1 MKRFLLPA
9 FALALAV
16 NANATSLQAN
26 MSAEQQAA
34 AQAAQETVTY
44 KGKLNI
50 EVYGGKLDPTD
61 ATIVVSKETNGTYT
75 FVLKDFSVTVAGQTL
90 NIGDATISNLEPKE
104 SNGVITLECTDK
116 DAPVTNGGMDGILKD
131 NKVIITMKSTIDNYV
146 LTTDIS
152 QLTVRLIDED
162 EDLGYSEIPVKADF
176 KSDSYTLPTTPTA
189 TAPQL
194 NDFSGDWVT
203 CIPWDSKGNTESS
216 GTQPKGWH
224 ISNVQTL
231 LGAVVAGEKV
241 KGSND
246 TTDAVKLTNQDL
258 SGQKIPAY
266 LTLGTPWATAETKLT
281 KVRNADGGT
290 FGGLDFTYRPD
301 AISFDYQRNNSKG
314 KENATAIAYLWKG
327 TWTQTNVPGN
337 TAVSL
342 NVIQGY
348 GTATKCTMVNRDRNI
363 LGNETSATLGDKPA
377 VPSEDAKLIAK
388 LEQPIS
394 ESTNGTWKSMTV
406 PFTYN
411 DDTAV
416 PEYINVI
423 FAANDYFGDR
433 NGIVAGNSLTI
444 DNVKLVYYHALNSL
458 TYNGNKVANFDEG
471 TTEYTLNGRLVED
484 FDKVKFTVK
493 GVGASYDV
501 AKDEA
506 NNVATITVKGNDYD
520 VNPSS
525 KTVYTIK
532 FDGTVGINGIT
543 TSTNTANGAIYD
555 LSGRQLKTMQKGI
568 NIVRGKDGK
577 MIKVMK

>member
-16 NANATSLQAN
+16 NANATSFQAN
-26 MSAEQQAA
+26 MAAEQQTTV
-34 AQAAQETVTY
+34 QAAKQITIY
-44 KGKLNI
+44 KGKL
-50 EVYGGKLDPTD
+50 EVIGLGDPTD
-61 ATIVVSKETNGTYT
+61 ATITVTEEANGKYS
-75 FVLKDFSVTVAGQTL
+75 FVLNDFKITAGDTEML
-90 NIGDATISNLEPKE
+90 IGDAVVSNLEAKTQ
-104 SNGVITLECTDK
+104 GGTITLEATDK
-116 DAPVTNGGMDGILKD
+116 DAKVVGGISGQLRDGKVVMTITVTIKNGIMTADISKITVTFINGDALEVAANFTTESVVNYYKSTCQINGGF
-131 NKVIITMKSTIDNYV
+131 
-146 LTTDIS
+146 
-152 QLTVRLIDED
+152 DE
-162 EDLGYSEIPVKADF
+162 
-176 KSDSYTLPTTPTA
+176 T
-189 TAPQL
+189 
-194 NDFSGDWVT
+194 WVD
-203 CIPWDSKGNTESS
+203 CIPWDSKATNKTV
-216 GTQPKGWH
+216 GTRPVDWN
-224 ISNVQTL
+224 ISNVCAINAPLVGQVTYTV
-231 LGAVVAGEKV
+231 GKSIDNGNGK
-241 KGSND
+241 
-246 TTDAVKLTNQDL
+246 AVKLTNNEAF
-258 SGQKIPAY
+258 GNGIPAY
-266 LTLGTPWATAETKLT
+266 LTLGTPWATAKGTSAA
-281 KVRNADGGT
+281 NPDGGT
-290 FGGLDFTYRPD
+290 FGGKKFTYRPD
-301 AISFDYQRNNSKG
+301 AISFDYQHNTEKG
-314 KENATAIAYLWKG
+314 AENATAIAYMWKG
-327 TWTQTNVPGN
+327 NWTQTNVP
-337 TAVSL
+337 
-342 NVIQGY
+342 
-348 GTATKCTMVNRDRNI
+348 ATTDAGSGANPQKCTMVNRDRNI
-363 LGNETSATLGDKPA
+363 LGNETSATLGDPA
-377 VPSEDAKLIAK
+377 KPSEDAKLIAK

-394 ESTNGTWKSMTV
+394 ESTKGTWKSMTI

-433 NGIVAGNSLTI
+433 KSIIKGNSLTI

-506 NNVATITVKGNDYD
+506 NNIATITVKGNDYD

>member
-16 NANATSLQAN
+16 NANATSFQTN
-26 MSAEQQAA
+26 MSAEQQTE

-50 EVYGGKLDPTD
+50 EVYGGHLDPTD
-61 ATIVVSKETNGTYT
+61 ATIVVSKESNGTYT
-75 FVLKDFSVTVAGQTL
+75 FVLKNFSVTVGDHTMK
-90 NIGDATISNLEPKE
+90 IGDATISDLEPKE
-104 SNGVITLECTDK
+104 NNGVITLECTDK
-116 DAPVTNGGMDGILKD
+116 DAPVTNGELDGALKD

-152 QLTVRLIDED
+152 QLTVRLIDKE
-162 EDLGYSEIPVKADF
+162 EELGYIEIPVKADF

-189 TAPQL
+189 TTPQL
-194 NDFSGDWVT
+194 NDFSGDWET
-203 CIPWDSKGNTESS
+203 CIPWDSEGNTKPS

-231 LGAVVAGEKV
+231 LGAVIAGEKAE
-241 KGSND
+241 GSNG
-246 TTDAVKLTNQDL
+246 TTVAVKLTNQDF

-266 LTLGTPWATAETKLT
+266 MSLGTPWATAETYFSI
-281 KVRNADGGT
+281 VRKADGGV
-290 FGGLDFTYRPD
+290 FGGLEFTYRPD
-301 AISFDYQRNNSKG
+301 AISFDYQRNNSNG

-337 TAVSL
+337 TAVGFA
-342 NVIQGY
+342 GY
-348 GTATKCTMVNRDRNI
+348 GTATKVTMTNRDRNV
-363 LGNETSATLGDKPA
+363 LGNETSATLGDHA
-377 VPSEDAKLIAK
+377 THTADAKLIAK
-388 LEQPIS
+388 LEQSIS
-394 ESTNGTWKSMTV
+394 ESTKGTWKRMTI
-406 PFTYN
+406 PFTYK
-411 DDTAV
+411 DDTAI

-433 NGIVAGNSLTI
+433 NGIVADNSLTI

-458 TYNGNKVANFDEG
+458 TYNGNKVADFDEG
-471 TTEYTLNGRLVED
+471 TTEYTLNGKLAED

-493 GVGASYDV
+493 GAGATYDV

>member
-16 NANATSLQAN
+16 NANATSFQTN
-26 MSAEQQAA
+26 MSAEQQTE

-50 EVYGGKLDPTD
+50 EVYGGHLDPTD
-61 ATIVVSKETNGTYT
+61 ATIVVSKESNGTYT
-75 FVLKDFSVTVAGQTL
+75 FVLKNFSVTVGDHTMK
-90 NIGDATISNLEPKE
+90 IGDATISDLEPKE
-104 SNGVITLECTDK
+104 NNGVITLECTDK
-116 DAPVTNGGMDGILKD
+116 DAPVTNGELDGALKD

-152 QLTVRLIDED
+152 QLTVRLIDKE
-162 EDLGYSEIPVKADF
+162 EELGYIEIPVKADF

-189 TAPQL
+189 TTPQL
-194 NDFSGDWVT
+194 NDFSGDWET
-203 CIPWDSKGNTESS
+203 CIPWDSEGNTKPS

-231 LGAVVAGEKV
+231 LGAVIAGEKAE
-241 KGSND
+241 GSNG
-246 TTDAVKLTNQDL
+246 TTVAVKLTNQDF

-266 LTLGTPWATAETKLT
+266 MSLGTPWATAETHFSI
-281 KVRNADGGT
+281 VRKADGGV
-290 FGGLDFTYRPD
+290 FGGLEFTYRPD
-301 AISFDYQRNNSKG
+301 AISFDYQRNNSNG

-337 TAVSL
+337 TAVGFA
-342 NVIQGY
+342 GY
-348 GTATKCTMVNRDRNI
+348 GTATKVTMTNRDRNV
-363 LGNETSATLGDKPA
+363 LGNETSATLGDHA
-377 VPSEDAKLIAK
+377 THTADAKLIAK
-388 LEQPIS
+388 LEQSIS
-394 ESTNGTWKSMTV
+394 ESTKGTWKRMTI
-406 PFTYN
+406 PFTYK
-411 DDTAV
+411 DDTAI

-433 NGIVAGNSLTI
+433 NGIVADNSLTI

-471 TTEYTLNGRLVED
+471 TTEYTLNGKLAED
-484 FDKVKFTVK
+484 FDKVKFTIK
-493 GVGASYDV
+493 GAGATYDV

>member
-16 NANATSLQAN
+16 NANATSFQAN
-26 MSAEQQAA
+26 MSAGQQAE

-50 EVYGGKLDPTD
+50 KVYGGQIPTD
-61 ATIVVSKETNGTYT
+61 ATIVVSKESNGTYT
-75 FVLKDFSVTVAGQTL
+75 FILKDFSVTVAGATL
-90 NIGDATISNLEPKE
+90 NIGDATISDLEPKE

-131 NKVIITMKSTIDNYV
+131 NKVIISMKSTIDNYV

-152 QLTVRLIDED
+152 KLTVRLLDED
-162 EDLGYSEIPVKADF
+162 EENGYSEILVTADF

-189 TAPQL
+189 TTPQL
-194 NDFSGDWVT
+194 NDFSGDWET

-224 ISNVQTL
+224 ISNVQTAV
-231 LGAVVAGEKV
+231 GAVVAGAKAE
-241 KGSND
+241 GSNG
-246 TTDAVKLTNQDL
+246 TTVAVKLTNQEMA
-258 SGQKIPAY
+258 GQMIPAY
-266 LTLGTPWATAETKLT
+266 MSLGTPWATAETKGT
-281 KVRNADGGT
+281 KVRNADGGV
-290 FGGLDFTYRPD
+290 FGGTTFTYRPD
-301 AISFDYQRNNSKG
+301 AISFDYQRDNSKR

-337 TAVSL
+337 TAVG
-342 NVIQGY
+342 IIGY
-348 GTATKCTMVNRDRNI
+348 GTATKVTMTNRDRNV

-377 VPSEDAKLIAK
+377 KPSKDAKLIAK

-394 ESTNGTWKSMTV
+394 ESTKGTWKSMTI

-411 DDTAV
+411 DKTAV

-458 TYNGNKVANFDEG
+458 TYNGTPVANFDEG
-471 TTEYTLNGRLVED
+471 TTEYTLNGKLAED
-484 FDKVKFTVK
+484 FDKVKFTIK
-493 GVGASYDV
+493 GVGATYDV

-543 TSTNTANGAIYD
+543 TSTTTANGAIYD

>member
-16 NANATSLQAN
+16 NANATSFQAN
-26 MSAEQQAA
+26 MAAEQQTEVQTAKSS
-34 AQAAQETVTY
+34 VTY

-50 EVYGGKLDPTD
+50 IVQEQVTLAPAD
-61 ATIVVSKETNGTYT
+61 ANIVVNEENDGTCT
-75 FVLKDFSVTVAGQTL
+75 FILKNFSVDMGEEVL
-90 NIGDATISNLEPKE
+90 NIGDATISGLHAKEENGAIVLETTE
-104 SNGVITLECTDK
+104 Q
-116 DAPVTNGGMDGILKD
+116 DAPVTNGSMEGKIKD
-131 NKVIITMKSTIDNYV
+131 NKVVISMKATIKDNVLNADITKLIVV
-146 LTTDIS
+146 LVAEGEVDSPIS
-152 QLTVRLIDED
+152 VT
-162 EDLGYSEIPVKADF
+162 ATF
-176 KSDSYTLPTTPTA
+176 KSDSYTVNNA
-189 TAPQL
+189 DVAQIAGSF
-194 NDFSGDWVT
+194 DDEWVD
-203 CIPWDSKGNTESS
+203 CIPWDTKDNKNVV

-224 ISNVQTL
+224 IANVSY
-231 LGAVVAGEKV
+231 GKMKIGEKATGNEGT
-241 KGSND
+241 KY
-246 TTDAVKLTNQDL
+246 AVKVYNNEVMENRVP
-258 SGQKIPAY
+258 GYI
-266 LTLGTPWATAETKLT
+266 TLGTPWATAEAYFTQ
-281 KVRNADGGT
+281 VRNADGGT
-290 FGGLDFTYRPD
+290 FGGLSFTYRPD
-301 AISFDYQRNNSKG
+301 AISFDYQRDNSKG
-314 KENATAIAYLWKG
+314 TENATAIAYLWKG
-327 TWTQTNVPGN
+327 TCEQADVPGN
-337 TAVSL
+337 TAVGVSSFG
-342 NVIQGY
+342 N
-348 GTATKCTMVNRDRNI
+348 ATKKNMINRDRNI
-363 LGNETSATLGDKPA
+363 LNIPTATGGK
-377 VPSEDAKLIAK
+377 VTNNTTLIAK
-388 LEQPIS
+388 LEQSIS
-394 ESTNGTWKSMTV
+394 ESTKGTWKSMTI

-433 NGIVAGNSLTI
+433 KSIIKGNSLTI

-493 GVGASYDV
+493 GVGATYDV

>member
-16 NANATSLQAN
+16 NANATSFQAN
-26 MSAEQQAA
+26 MAAEQQTTV
-34 AQAAQETVTY
+34 QAAKQITIY
-44 KGKLNI
+44 KGKL
-50 EVYGGKLDPTD
+50 EVIGLGDPTD
-61 ATIVVSKETNGTYT
+61 AAITVTEEADGKYS
-75 FVLKDFSVTVAGQTL
+75 FVLNDFNIALGDDAKIL
-90 NIGDATISNLEPKE
+90 IGDAVVSNLEAKTQ
-104 SNGVITLECTDK
+104 NGITTLEATDK
-116 DAPVTNGGMDGILKD
+116 DAKVVGGISGQLRDGKVVMTITVTIKNGIMTADISKITVTFINGDALEVAANFTTESVVNYYKSTCQINGGF
-131 NKVIITMKSTIDNYV
+131 
-146 LTTDIS
+146 
-152 QLTVRLIDED
+152 DE
-162 EDLGYSEIPVKADF
+162 
-176 KSDSYTLPTTPTA
+176 T
-189 TAPQL
+189 
-194 NDFSGDWVT
+194 WVD
-203 CIPWDSKGNTESS
+203 CIPWDSKATNKTV
-216 GTQPKGWH
+216 GTRPVDWN
-224 ISNVQTL
+224 ISNVCAINAPI
-231 LGAVVAGEKV
+231 LGQVTYTVGKSIDNGNG
-241 KGSND
+241 K
-246 TTDAVKLTNQDL
+246 AVKLTNNEAFRN
-258 SGQKIPAY
+258 GIPAY
-266 LTLGTPWATAETKLT
+266 LTLGTPWATAKGTSAA
-281 KVRNADGGT
+281 NPDGGT
-290 FGGLDFTYRPD
+290 FGGKKFTYRPD
-301 AISFDYQRNNSKG
+301 AISFDYQHNTEKG
-314 KENATAIAYLWKG
+314 AENATAIAYMWKG
-327 TWTQTNVPGN
+327 NWTQKNVP
-337 TAVSL
+337 
-342 NVIQGY
+342 
-348 GTATKCTMVNRDRNI
+348 ATTDAGSGANPQKCTMVNRDRNI
-363 LGNETSATLGDKPA
+363 LGNETSATLGDPA
-377 VPSEDAKLIAK
+377 EPSKDAKLIAK

-394 ESTNGTWKSMTV
+394 ESTNGTWKSMTI

-433 NGIVAGNSLTI
+433 KSIIKGNSLTI

-506 NNVATITVKGNDYD
+506 NNIATITVKGNDYD

>member
-16 NANATSLQAN
+16 NANATSFQAN
-26 MSAEQQAA
+26 MSAGQQAE
-34 AQAAQETVTY
+34 AQAAQEAVTY

-50 EVYGGKLDPTD
+50 EVYGKPLDPTD
-61 ATIVVSKETNGTYT
+61 ATIVVSKESNGTYT
-75 FVLKDFSVTVAGQTL
+75 FVLKNFSVTIGDQTMK
-90 NIGDATISNLEPKE
+90 IGDATISDLEPKE

-116 DAPVTNGGMDGILKD
+116 DAPVTNGELDGVLKD
-131 NKVIITMKSTIDNYV
+131 NKVIMTMKSTIDNYV

-152 QLTVRLIDED
+152 QLTVRLLDE
-162 EDLGYSEIPVKADF
+162 EEENGYSEILVTANF

-189 TAPQL
+189 TTPQL
-194 NDFSGDWVT
+194 NDFSGDWET

-231 LGAVVAGEKV
+231 LGAIVAGEKV
-241 KGSND
+241 KGSNG
-246 TTDAVKLTNQDL
+246 TTVAVKLTNQDL

-266 LTLGTPWATAETKLT
+266 MSLGTPWATAETKFT

-290 FGGLDFTYRPD
+290 FGGLEFTYRPD
-301 AISFDYQRNNSKG
+301 AISFEYQRNNSNG

-337 TAVSL
+337 TAVSF
-342 NVIQGY
+342 NAMKY
-348 GTATKCTMVNRDRNI
+348 GTATKCTMVNRDRNV

-377 VPSEDAKLIAK
+377 KPSEDAKLIAK
-388 LEQPIS
+388 LEQSIS
-394 ESTNGTWKSMTV
+394 ESTNGTWKSMTI

-411 DDTAV
+411 DATAV

-423 FAANDYFGDR
+423 FAANDYFGGR

-471 TTEYTLNGRLVED
+471 KTEYTLNGKLAED
-484 FDKVKFTVK
+484 FDKVKFTIK
-493 GVGASYDV
+493 GVGATYDV

-543 TSTNTANGAIYD
+543 TSTNSANSAIYD

>member
-16 NANATSLQAN
+16 NANATSFQAN
-26 MSAEQQAA
+26 MAAEQQAEA
-34 AQAAQETVTY
+34 KAAQETVTY

-50 EVYGGKLDPTD
+50 EVYGGHLDPTD
-61 ATIVVSKETNGTYT
+61 ATIVVSKESNGTYT
-75 FVLKDFSVTVAGQTL
+75 FILKDFSVTIGDHTMK
-90 NIGDATISNLEPKE
+90 IGDATISDLEPKE
-104 SNGVITLECTDK
+104 NNGVITLECTDK
-116 DAPVTNGGMDGILKD
+116 DAPVTNGELDGALKD

-152 QLTVRLIDED
+152 QLTVRLIDE
-162 EDLGYSEIPVKADF
+162 EEELGYIEIPVKADF
-176 KSDSYTLPTTPTA
+176 KSESYTLPTA
-189 TAPQL
+189 TTPQL
-194 NDFSGDWVT
+194 NDFSGDWET

-224 ISNVQTL
+224 ISNVHTL
-231 LGAVVAGEKV
+231 LGAVVAGEKAE
-241 KGSND
+241 GSNG
-246 TTDAVKLTNQDL
+246 TTVAVKLTNQDL

-266 LTLGTPWATAETKLT
+266 MSLGTPWATAETYFS
-281 KVRNADGGT
+281 KVRKADGGV

-301 AISFDYQRNNSKG
+301 AISFDYQRDNSKK

-337 TAVSL
+337 TAVGFA
-342 NVIQGY
+342 GY
-348 GTATKCTMVNRDRNI
+348 GTATKVTMTNRDRNV

-377 VPSEDAKLIAK
+377 KPSEDAKLIAK

-394 ESTNGTWKSMTV
+394 ESTKGTWKSMTI
-406 PFTYN
+406 PFTYE
-411 DDTAV
+411 DKTAV

-471 TTEYTLNGRLVED
+471 TTEYTLNGKLVED
-484 FDKVKFTVK
+484 FDKVKFTIK
-493 GVGASYDV
+493 GVGATYDV

-532 FDGTVGINGIT
+532 FDGTVGIHGIT
-543 TSTNTANGAIYD
+543 TSTNSANGAIYD

>member
-152 QLTVRLIDED
+152 QLTVRLIDEE

-189 TAPQL
+189 TTPQL
-194 NDFSGDWVT
+194 NDFNGDWET
-203 CIPWDSKGNTESS
+203 CIPWDSEGNTKAS

-224 ISNVQTL
+224 ISNVQTA
-231 LGAVVAGEKV
+231 LGAVVAGAKAE
-241 KGSND
+241 GSNG
-246 TTDAVKLTNQDL
+246 TTVAVKLTNQEMA
-258 SGQKIPAY
+258 GQMIPAY
-266 LTLGTPWATAETKLT
+266 MSLGTPWATAETKGT
-281 KVRNADGGT
+281 KVRNADGGV
-290 FGGLDFTYRPD
+290 FGGTEFTYRPD

-337 TAVSL
+337 TAVG
-342 NVIQGY
+342 VFVY
-348 GTATKCTMVNRDRNI
+348 GTATKVTMTNRDRNV
-363 LGNETSATLGDKPA
+363 LGNETSATLGDPA
-377 VPSEDAKLIAK
+377 THSADAKLIAK
-388 LEQPIS
+388 LEQSIS
-394 ESTNGTWKSMTV
+394 ESTKGTWKSMTI

-433 NGIVAGNSLTI
+433 KSIIKGNSLTI

-471 TTEYTLNGRLVED
+471 TTEYTLNGKLVED
-484 FDKVKFTVK
+484 FDKVEFTVK
-493 GVGASYDV
+493 GVGATYDV

>member
-16 NANATSLQAN
+16 NANATSFQAN
-26 MSAEQQAA
+26 MSAEQQTE

-50 EVYGGKLDPTD
+50 EVYGGHLDPTD
-61 ATIVVSKETNGTYT
+61 ATIVVSKESNGTYT

-152 QLTVRLIDED
+152 QLTVRLIDKE

-189 TAPQL
+189 TTPQL
-194 NDFSGDWVT
+194 NDFNGDWET
-203 CIPWDSKGNTESS
+203 CIPWDSEGNTKAS

-224 ISNVQTL
+224 MSNVQTA
-231 LGAVVAGEKV
+231 LGAVVAGAKAE
-241 KGSND
+241 GSNG
-246 TTDAVKLTNQDL
+246 TTVAVKLTNQEMA
-258 SGQKIPAY
+258 GQMIPAY
-266 LTLGTPWATAETKLT
+266 MSLGTPWATAETKGT
-281 KVRNADGGT
+281 KVRNADGGV
-290 FGGLDFTYRPD
+290 FGGTEFTYRPD

-337 TAVSL
+337 TAVG
-342 NVIQGY
+342 VFYY
-348 GTATKCTMVNRDRNI
+348 GTATKVTMINRDRNV
-363 LGNETSATLGDKPA
+363 LGNETSATLGDPA
-377 VPSEDAKLIAK
+377 EPSEDAKLIAK

-394 ESTNGTWKSMTV
+394 ESTNGTWKSMTI

-471 TTEYTLNGRLVED
+471 TTEYTLSGKLAED
-484 FDKVKFTVK
+484 FDKVEFTVK

-543 TSTNTANGAIYD
+543 TSTTTANGAIYD

>member
-16 NANATSLQAN
+16 NANATSFQAN
-26 MSAEQQAA
+26 MSAEQQTET
-34 AQAAQETVTY
+34 QAAQETVTY

-50 EVYGGKLDPTD
+50 EVYGGHLDPTD
-61 ATIVVSKETNGTYT
+61 ATIVVSKESNGTYT

-152 QLTVRLIDED
+152 QLTVRLIDEE

-189 TAPQL
+189 TTPQL
-194 NDFSGDWVT
+194 NDFNGDWET
-203 CIPWDSKGNTESS
+203 CIPWDSEGNTKAS

-224 ISNVQTL
+224 ISNVQTA
-231 LGAVVAGEKV
+231 LGAVVAGAKAE
-241 KGSND
+241 GSNG
-246 TTDAVKLTNQDL
+246 TTVAVKLTNQEMA
-258 SGQKIPAY
+258 GQMIPAY
-266 LTLGTPWATAETKLT
+266 MSLGTPWATAETKGT
-281 KVRNADGGT
+281 KVRKADGGV
-290 FGGLDFTYRPD
+290 FGGTTFTYRPD

-337 TAVSL
+337 TAVG
-342 NVIQGY
+342 VFGY
-348 GTATKCTMVNRDRNI
+348 GTATKVTMINRDRNV
-363 LGNETSATLGDKPA
+363 LGNETSATLGDPAKP
-377 VPSEDAKLIAK
+377 SDDAKLIAK

-394 ESTNGTWKSMTV
+394 ESTKGTWKSMTI

-411 DDTAV
+411 DKTAV

-471 TTEYTLNGRLVED
+471 TTEYTLNGKLVED
-484 FDKVKFTVK
+484 FDKVEFTVK

-501 AKDEA
+501 AKDEV

-543 TSTNTANGAIYD
+543 TSTNSANGAIYD

>member
-1 MKRFLLPA
+1 
-9 FALALAV
+9 
-16 NANATSLQAN
+16 
-26 MSAEQQAA
+26 MS
-34 AQAAQETVTY
+34 
-44 KGKLNI
+44 
-50 EVYGGKLDPTD
+50 
-61 ATIVVSKETNGTYT
+61 
-75 FVLKDFSVTVAGQTL
+75 
-90 NIGDATISNLEPKE
+90 
-104 SNGVITLECTDK
+104 
-116 DAPVTNGGMDGILKD
+116 
-131 NKVIITMKSTIDNYV
+131 
-146 LTTDIS
+146 
-152 QLTVRLIDED
+152 
-162 EDLGYSEIPVKADF
+162 
-176 KSDSYTLPTTPTA
+176 
-189 TAPQL
+189 
-194 NDFSGDWVT
+194 
-203 CIPWDSKGNTESS
+203 
-216 GTQPKGWH
+216 
-224 ISNVQTL
+224 
-231 LGAVVAGEKV
+231 
-241 KGSND
+241 
-246 TTDAVKLTNQDL
+246 
-258 SGQKIPAY
+258 
-266 LTLGTPWATAETKLT
+266 LGTPWATAETYFS
-281 KVRNADGGT
+281 KVRKADGGV

-301 AISFDYQRNNSKG
+301 AISFDYQRDNSKK

-337 TAVSL
+337 TAVGFA
-342 NVIQGY
+342 GY
-348 GTATKCTMVNRDRNI
+348 GTATKCTMVNRDRNV

-377 VPSEDAKLIAK
+377 KPSEDAKLIAK

-394 ESTNGTWKSMTV
+394 ESTKGTWKSMTI

-411 DDTAV
+411 DKTAV

-458 TYNGNKVANFDEG
+458 TYNGTPVANFDEG
-471 TTEYTLNGRLVED
+471 TTEYTLNGKLAEN
-484 FDKVKFTVK
+484 FDKVKFTIK
-493 GVGASYDV
+493 GVGATYDV

-543 TSTNTANGAIYD
+543 TSTNSANGAIYD

>member
-16 NANATSLQAN
+16 NANATSFQTN
-26 MSAEQQAA
+26 MSAEQQTE

-50 EVYGGKLDPTD
+50 EVYGGHLDPTD
-61 ATIVVSKETNGTYT
+61 ATIVVSKESNGTYT
-75 FVLKDFSVTVAGQTL
+75 FVLKNFSVTVGDHTMK
-90 NIGDATISNLEPKE
+90 IGDATISDLEPKE
-104 SNGVITLECTDK
+104 NNGVITLECTDK
-116 DAPVTNGGMDGILKD
+116 DAPVTNGELDGALKD

-152 QLTVRLIDED
+152 QLTVRLIDKE
-162 EDLGYSEIPVKADF
+162 EELGYIEIPVKADF

-189 TAPQL
+189 TTPQL
-194 NDFSGDWVT
+194 NDFSGDWET
-203 CIPWDSKGNTESS
+203 CIPWDSEGNTKPS

-231 LGAVVAGEKV
+231 LGAVIAGEKAE
-241 KGSND
+241 GSNG
-246 TTDAVKLTNQDL
+246 TTVAVKLTNQDF
-258 SGQKIPAY
+258 SEQKIPAY
-266 LTLGTPWATAETKLT
+266 MSLGTPWATAETYFSI
-281 KVRNADGGT
+281 VRKADGGV
-290 FGGLDFTYRPD
+290 FGGTEFTYRPD
-301 AISFDYQRNNSKG
+301 AISFDYQRNNSNG

-337 TAVSL
+337 TAVGFD
-342 NVIQGY
+342 GY
-348 GTATKCTMVNRDRNI
+348 GTATKVTMTNRDRNV
-363 LGNETSATLGDKPA
+363 LGNETSATLGDHA
-377 VPSEDAKLIAK
+377 THTADAKLIAK
-388 LEQPIS
+388 LEQSIS
-394 ESTNGTWKSMTV
+394 ESTKGTWKRMTI
-406 PFTYN
+406 PFTYK
-411 DDTAV
+411 DDTAI

-433 NGIVAGNSLTI
+433 NGIVADNSLTI

-458 TYNGNKVANFDEG
+458 TYNGNKVADFDEG
-471 TTEYTLNGRLVED
+471 TTEYTLNGKLAED

-493 GVGASYDV
+493 GAGATYDV

>member
-26 MSAEQQAA
+26 MTAEQQTTAL
-34 AQAAQETVTY
+34 AAQEAVTY

-50 EVYGGKLDPTD
+50 EVHGKQLAPTD
-61 ATIVVSKETNGTYT
+61 ATIVVSKESNGTYT
-75 FVLKDFSVTVAGQTL
+75 FVLKDFSVTIGGQTMK
-90 NIGDATISNLEPKE
+90 IGDATISNLEPKE

-116 DAPVTNGGMDGILKD
+116 DAPVTNGELDGILKD

-152 QLTVRLIDED
+152 KLTVRLIDE
-162 EDLGYSEIPVKADF
+162 EEELGYSEIPVKADF
-176 KSDSYTLPTTPTA
+176 KSESYTLPTA
-189 TAPQL
+189 TTPQL
-194 NDFSGDWVT
+194 NDFSGDWET

-231 LGAVVAGEKV
+231 LGAIVAGEKAE
-241 KGSND
+241 GSNGA
-246 TTDAVKLTNQDL
+246 TDAVKLTNQDL

-266 LTLGTPWATAETKLT
+266 MSLGTPWATAETKIT

-290 FGGLDFTYRPD
+290 FGGLEFTYRPD
-301 AISFDYQRNNSKG
+301 AISFDYQRNNSNG

-337 TAVSL
+337 TAVSFNPL
-342 NVIQGY
+342 EY
-348 GTATKCTMVNRDRNI
+348 GTATKCTMINRDRNV

-377 VPSEDAKLIAK
+377 VPSKDAKLIAK

-394 ESTNGTWKSMTV
+394 ESTKGTWKSMTI

-423 FAANDYFGDR
+423 FAANDYFGNR

-444 DNVKLVYYHALNSL
+444 DNVKLMYYHALNSL
-458 TYNGNKVANFDEG
+458 TYNGTPVANFDEG
-471 TTEYTLNGRLVED
+471 TTEYTLNGKLAED

-493 GVGASYDV
+493 GAGATYDV
-501 AKDEA
+501 AKDEV

-543 TSTNTANGAIYD
+543 TSTNSANGAIYD
-555 LSGRQLKTMQKGI
+555 LSGRQIKTMQKGI

>member
-16 NANATSLQAN
+16 NANATNFQAN
-26 MSAEQQAA
+26 MAAAQQAT

-50 EVYGGKLDPTD
+50 EVYGGHLAPTD
-61 ATIVVSKETNGTYT
+61 ATIVVSKESNGTYT
-75 FVLKDFSVTVAGQTL
+75 FILKEFSVTVAGQTL

-152 QLTVRLIDED
+152 QLTVRLIDEE

-189 TAPQL
+189 TTPQL
-194 NDFSGDWVT
+194 NDFNGDWET
-203 CIPWDSKGNTESS
+203 CIPWDSEGNTKAS

-224 ISNVQTL
+224 MSNVQTA
-231 LGAVVAGEKV
+231 LGAVVAGAKAE
-241 KGSND
+241 GSNG
-246 TTDAVKLTNQDL
+246 TTVAVKLTNQEMA
-258 SGQKIPAY
+258 GQMIPAY
-266 LTLGTPWATAETKLT
+266 MSLGTPWATAETKGT
-281 KVRNADGGT
+281 KVRNADGGV
-290 FGGLDFTYRPD
+290 FGGTEFTYRPD

-337 TAVSL
+337 TAVG
-342 NVIQGY
+342 VFGY
-348 GTATKCTMVNRDRNI
+348 GTATKVTMTNRDRNV
-363 LGNETSATLGDKPA
+363 LGNETSATLGDPA
-377 VPSEDAKLIAK
+377 THSADAKLIAK
-388 LEQPIS
+388 LEQSIS
-394 ESTNGTWKSMTV
+394 ESTKGTWKSMTI

-411 DDTAV
+411 DATAV

-423 FAANDYFGDR
+423 FAANDYFGGR

-471 TTEYTLNGRLVED
+471 TTEYTLNGKLVED
-484 FDKVKFTVK
+484 FDKVKFTIK
-493 GVGASYDV
+493 GAGATYDV

-506 NNVATITVKGNDYD
+506 NNIATITVKGNDYD

-543 TSTNTANGAIYD
+543 TSTSTANGAIYD

>member
-16 NANATSLQAN
+16 NANATSFQAN
-26 MSAEQQAA
+26 MSTGQQAE

-50 EVYGGKLDPTD
+50 KVYGGQIPTD
-61 ATIVVSKETNGTYT
+61 ATIVVSKESNGTYT
-75 FVLKDFSVTVAGQTL
+75 FILKDFSVTVAGATL
-90 NIGDATISNLEPKE
+90 NIGDATISDLEPKE

-131 NKVIITMKSTIDNYV
+131 NKVIISMKSTIDNYV

-152 QLTVRLIDED
+152 KLTVRLLDE
-162 EDLGYSEIPVKADF
+162 EEENGYSEILVTADF

-189 TAPQL
+189 TTPQL
-194 NDFSGDWVT
+194 NDFSGDWET

-224 ISNVQTL
+224 ISNVQTAV
-231 LGAVVAGEKV
+231 GAVVAGAKAE
-241 KGSND
+241 GSNG
-246 TTDAVKLTNQDL
+246 TTVAVKLTNQEMA
-258 SGQKIPAY
+258 GQMIPAY
-266 LTLGTPWATAETKLT
+266 MSLGTPWATAETKGT
-281 KVRNADGGT
+281 KVRNADGGV
-290 FGGLDFTYRPD
+290 FGGTTFTYRPD
-301 AISFDYQRNNSKG
+301 AISFDYQRDNSKR

-337 TAVSL
+337 TAVG
-342 NVIQGY
+342 IFGY
-348 GTATKCTMVNRDRNI
+348 GTATKVTMTNRDRNV

-377 VPSEDAKLIAK
+377 KPSKDAKLIAK

-394 ESTNGTWKSMTV
+394 ESTKGTWKSMTI

-411 DDTAV
+411 DKTAV

-458 TYNGNKVANFDEG
+458 TYNGTPVANFAEE
-471 TTEYTLNGRLVED
+471 TTVYTLNGKLAED
-484 FDKVKFTVK
+484 FNKVKFTLK
-493 GVGASYDV
+493 GAGATYDV
-501 AKDEA
+501 AKDEV

-532 FDGTVGINGIT
+532 FDGTVGINNIT
-543 TSTNTANGAIYD
+543 TSTNSANGAIYD

>member
-152 QLTVRLIDED
+152 QLTVKLIDE
-162 EDLGYSEIPVKADF
+162 EENLGYSEIPVKADF

-189 TAPQL
+189 TTPQL
-194 NDFSGDWVT
+194 NDFNGDWET
-203 CIPWDSKGNTESS
+203 CIPWDSEGNTKAS

-224 ISNVQTL
+224 ISNVQTA
-231 LGAVVAGEKV
+231 LGAVVAGAKAE
-241 KGSND
+241 GSNG
-246 TTDAVKLTNQDL
+246 TTVAVKLTNQEMA
-258 SGQKIPAY
+258 GQMIPAY
-266 LTLGTPWATAETKLT
+266 MSLGTPWATAETKGT
-281 KVRNADGGT
+281 KVRNADGGV
-290 FGGLDFTYRPD
+290 FGGTTFTYRPD
-301 AISFDYQRNNSKG
+301 AISFDYQRDNSKR
-314 KENATAIAYLWKG
+314 KENATAIAYLWNG

-337 TAVSL
+337 TAVGVFS
-342 NVIQGY
+342 Y
-348 GTATKCTMVNRDRNI
+348 GTATKVTMTNRDRNV
-363 LGNETSATLGDKPA
+363 LGNETSATLGDPA
-377 VPSEDAKLIAK
+377 THTADAKLIAK

-394 ESTNGTWKSMTV
+394 ESTNGTWKSMTI

-433 NGIVAGNSLTI
+433 KSIIKGNSLTI

-458 TYNGNKVANFDEG
+458 TYNGTPVANFDEG
-471 TTEYTLNGRLVED
+471 TTEYTLNGKLAED
-484 FDKVKFTVK
+484 FDKVEFTVK

>member
-16 NANATSLQAN
+16 NANATSFQAN
-26 MSAEQQAA
+26 MSAEQQTE

-50 EVYGGKLDPTD
+50 EVYGGHLDPTD
-61 ATIVVSKETNGTYT
+61 ATIVVSKESNGTYT

-152 QLTVRLIDED
+152 QLTVRLIDEE

-189 TAPQL
+189 TTPQL
-194 NDFSGDWVT
+194 NDFNGDWET
-203 CIPWDSKGNTESS
+203 CIPWDSEGNTKAS

-224 ISNVQTL
+224 MSNVQTA
-231 LGAVVAGEKV
+231 LGAVVAGAKAE
-241 KGSND
+241 GSNG
-246 TTDAVKLTNQDL
+246 TTVAVKLTNQEMA
-258 SGQKIPAY
+258 GQMIPAY
-266 LTLGTPWATAETKLT
+266 MSLGTPWATAETKGT
-281 KVRNADGGT
+281 KVRNADGGV
-290 FGGLDFTYRPD
+290 FGGTEFTYRPD

-337 TAVSL
+337 TAVG
-342 NVIQGY
+342 VFVY
-348 GTATKCTMVNRDRNI
+348 GTATKVTMTNRDRNV
-363 LGNETSATLGDKPA
+363 LGNETSATLGDPA
-377 VPSEDAKLIAK
+377 THSVDAKLIAK
-388 LEQPIS
+388 LEQSIS
-394 ESTNGTWKSMTV
+394 ESTKGTWKSMTI

-423 FAANDYFGDR
+423 FAANDYFGGR

-471 TTEYTLNGRLVED
+471 TTEYTLSGKLAED
-484 FDKVKFTVK
+484 FDKVKFTIK
-493 GVGASYDV
+493 GAGATYDV

-543 TSTNTANGAIYD
+543 TSTNSANGAIYD

-568 NIVRGKDGK
+568 NIIRGKDGK

>member
-16 NANATSLQAN
+16 NANATSFQAN

-50 EVYGGKLDPTD
+50 EVYGGHLDPTD
-61 ATIVVSKETNGTYT
+61 ATIVVSKESNGTYT

-152 QLTVRLIDED
+152 QLTVRLIDEE

-189 TAPQL
+189 TTPQL
-194 NDFSGDWVT
+194 NDFNGDWET
-203 CIPWDSKGNTESS
+203 CIPWDSEGNTKAS

-224 ISNVQTL
+224 MSNVQTA
-231 LGAVVAGEKV
+231 LGAVVAGAKAE
-241 KGSND
+241 GSNG
-246 TTDAVKLTNQDL
+246 TTVAVKLTNQEMA
-258 SGQKIPAY
+258 GQMIPAY
-266 LTLGTPWATAETKLT
+266 MSLGTPWATAETKGT
-281 KVRNADGGT
+281 KVRNADGGV
-290 FGGLDFTYRPD
+290 FGGTEFTYRPD

-337 TAVSL
+337 TAVG
-342 NVIQGY
+342 VFVY
-348 GTATKCTMVNRDRNI
+348 GTATKVTMTNRDRNV
-363 LGNETSATLGDKPA
+363 LGNETSATLGDPA
-377 VPSEDAKLIAK
+377 THSADAKLIAK
-388 LEQPIS
+388 LEQSIS
-394 ESTNGTWKSMTV
+394 ESTKGTWKSMTI

-423 FAANDYFGDR
+423 FAANDYFGGR

-471 TTEYTLNGRLVED
+471 TTEYTLSGKLAED
-484 FDKVKFTVK
+484 FDKVKFTIK
-493 GVGASYDV
+493 GAGATYDV

-543 TSTNTANGAIYD
+543 TSTNSANGAIYD

>member
-16 NANATSLQAN
+16 NANATSFQTN
-26 MSAEQQAA
+26 MSAEQQTE

-50 EVYGGKLDPTD
+50 EVYGGHLDPTD
-61 ATIVVSKETNGTYT
+61 ATIVVSKESNGTYT
-75 FVLKDFSVTVAGQTL
+75 FVLKNFSVTVGDHTMK
-90 NIGDATISNLEPKE
+90 IGDATISDLEPKE
-104 SNGVITLECTDK
+104 NNGVITLECTDK
-116 DAPVTNGGMDGILKD
+116 DAPVTNGELDGALKD

-152 QLTVRLIDED
+152 QLTVRLIDKE
-162 EDLGYSEIPVKADF
+162 EELGYIEIPVKADF

-189 TAPQL
+189 TTPQL
-194 NDFSGDWVT
+194 NDFSGDWET
-203 CIPWDSKGNTESS
+203 CIPWDSEGNTKPS

-231 LGAVVAGEKV
+231 LGAVIAGEKAE
-241 KGSND
+241 GSNG
-246 TTDAVKLTNQDL
+246 TTVAVKLTNQDF
-258 SGQKIPAY
+258 SGQKIPSY
-266 LTLGTPWATAETKLT
+266 MSLGTPWATAETYFSI
-281 KVRNADGGT
+281 VRKADGGV
-290 FGGLDFTYRPD
+290 FGGLEFTYRPD
-301 AISFDYQRNNSKG
+301 AISFDYQRNNSNG

-337 TAVSL
+337 TAVGFA
-342 NVIQGY
+342 GY
-348 GTATKCTMVNRDRNI
+348 GTATKVTMTNRDRNV
-363 LGNETSATLGDKPA
+363 LGNETSATLGDHA
-377 VPSEDAKLIAK
+377 THTADAKLIAK
-388 LEQPIS
+388 LEQSIS
-394 ESTNGTWKSMTV
+394 ESTKGTWKRMTI
-406 PFTYN
+406 PFTYK
-411 DDTAV
+411 DDTAI

-433 NGIVAGNSLTI
+433 NGIVADNSLTI

-458 TYNGNKVANFDEG
+458 TYNGNKVADFDEG
-471 TTEYTLNGRLVED
+471 TTEYTLNGKLAED

-493 GVGASYDV
+493 GAGATYDV

-506 NNVATITVKGNDYD
+506 NNVAAITVKGNDYD

-577 MIKVMK
+577 MMKVMK

>member
-16 NANATSLQAN
+16 NANATSFQAN
-26 MSAEQQAA
+26 MSAEQQTE

-50 EVYGGKLDPTD
+50 EVYGGHLDPTD
-61 ATIVVSKETNGTYT
+61 ATIVVSKESNGTYT

-152 QLTVRLIDED
+152 QLTVRLIDE
-162 EDLGYSEIPVKADF
+162 EEGLGYSEIPVKADF

-189 TAPQL
+189 TTPQL
-194 NDFSGDWVT
+194 NDFNGDWET
-203 CIPWDSKGNTESS
+203 CIPWDSEGNTKAS

-224 ISNVQTL
+224 ISNVQTA

-258 SGQKIPAY
+258 LGQKIPAY
-266 LTLGTPWATAETKLT
+266 MSLGTPWATAETKLT

-301 AISFDYQRNNSKG
+301 AISFDYQRDNSKK

-337 TAVSL
+337 TAV
-342 NVIQGY
+342 GFADY
-348 GTATKCTMVNRDRNI
+348 GTATKVTMTNRDRNV
-363 LGNETSATLGDKPA
+363 LGNETSATLGDPA
-377 VPSEDAKLIAK
+377 THTADAKLIAK
-388 LEQPIS
+388 LEQSIS
-394 ESTNGTWKSMTV
+394 ESTKGTWKNMTI

-433 NGIVAGNSLTI
+433 NGIVADNSLTI

-458 TYNGNKVANFDEG
+458 TYNGTPVANFDEG
-471 TTEYTLNGRLVED
+471 TTEYTLNGKLAED
-484 FDKVKFTVK
+484 FGKVKFTVK
-493 GVGASYDV
+493 GVGATYEV
-501 AKDEA
+501 AKDEV

-543 TSTNTANGAIYD
+543 TSTTTANGAIYD

>member
-16 NANATSLQAN
+16 NANATSFQAN
-26 MSAEQQAA
+26 MSTGQQAE

-44 KGKLNI
+44 KGKLKI
-50 EVYGGKLDPTD
+50 EVYGGTLAPTD
-61 ATIVVSKETNGTYT
+61 ATIVVSKESNGTYT
-75 FVLKDFSVTVAGQTL
+75 FVLKNFSVSVAGQTMK
-90 NIGDATISNLEPKE
+90 IGDATISDLEPKE

-116 DAPVTNGGMDGILKD
+116 DAPVTNGEMDGILKD

-152 QLTVRLIDED
+152 QLTVRLIDE
-162 EDLGYSEIPVKADF
+162 EEELGYSEIPVKADF
-176 KSDSYTLPTTPTA
+176 KSESYTLPTA
-189 TAPQL
+189 TTPQL
-194 NDFSGDWVT
+194 NDFSGDWET

-224 ISNVQTL
+224 ISNVQTA
-231 LGAVVAGEKV
+231 LGAVVAGAKAE
-241 KGSND
+241 GSNG
-246 TTDAVKLTNQDL
+246 TTVAVKLTNQEKA
-258 SGQKIPAY
+258 GQMIPAY
-266 LTLGTPWATAETKLT
+266 MSLGTPWATAETKGT
-281 KVRNADGGT
+281 KVRNADGGV

-301 AISFDYQRNNSKG
+301 AISFDYQRDNSKK
-314 KENATAIAYLWKG
+314 KENATVIAYLWKG

-337 TAVSL
+337 TAVGFT
-342 NVIQGY
+342 GY
-348 GTATKCTMVNRDRNI
+348 GTATKCIMINRDRNI
-363 LGNETSATLGDKPA
+363 LGNETSATLGDPA
-377 VPSEDAKLIAK
+377 EPSKDAKLIAK

-394 ESTNGTWKSMTV
+394 ESTNGTWKSMTI

-433 NGIVAGNSLTI
+433 NGIVADNSLTI

-484 FDKVKFTVK
+484 FDKVKFTIK
-493 GVGASYDV
+493 GVGATYDV

-532 FDGTVGINGIT
+532 FDGTVGINDIT

-577 MIKVMK
+577 MIKVMR

>member
-16 NANATSLQAN
+16 NANATNFQAN
-26 MSAEQQAA
+26 MAAAQQAT

-50 EVYGGKLDPTD
+50 EVYGGHLAPTD
-61 ATIVVSKETNGTYT
+61 ATIVVSKESNGTYT
-75 FVLKDFSVTVAGQTL
+75 FILKDFSVTVAGQTL
-90 NIGDATISNLEPKE
+90 NIGDATISDLEPKE

-152 QLTVRLIDED
+152 QLTVRLLDDE
-162 EDLGYSEIPVKADF
+162 EELGYNEIPVKADF

-189 TAPQL
+189 TTPQL
-194 NDFSGDWVT
+194 NDFSGDWET

-224 ISNVQTL
+224 MSNVQTA
-231 LGAVVAGEKV
+231 LGAVVAGAKAE
-241 KGSND
+241 GSNG
-246 TTDAVKLTNQDL
+246 TTVAVKLTNKEMA
-258 SGQKIPAY
+258 GQMIPAY
-266 LTLGTPWATAETKLT
+266 MSLGTPWATAETKGT
-281 KVRNADGGT
+281 KVRNADGGV
-290 FGGLDFTYRPD
+290 FGGTTFTYRPD
-301 AISFDYQRNNSKG
+301 AISFDYQRDNSKG

-337 TAVSL
+337 TAVG
-342 NVIQGY
+342 VFGY
-348 GTATKCTMVNRDRNI
+348 GTATKVTMTNRDRNV
-363 LGNETSATLGDKPA
+363 LGNETSATLGDPA
-377 VPSEDAKLIAK
+377 THTADAKLIAK
-388 LEQPIS
+388 LEQSIS
-394 ESTNGTWKSMTV
+394 ESTKGTWKNMTI

-411 DDTAV
+411 DATAV

-423 FAANDYFGDR
+423 FAANDYFGGR

-458 TYNGNKVANFDEG
+458 TYNGNKVAKFDEG
-471 TTEYTLNGRLVED
+471 KTEYTLNGKLAED

-493 GVGASYDV
+493 GVGATYDV

-506 NNVATITVKGNDYD
+506 NNVATITVKGNDYN

-532 FDGTVGINGIT
+532 FDGTVGIHGIT
-543 TSTNTANGAIYD
+543 TSTTTANGAIYD

-568 NIVRGKDGK
+568 NIIRGKDGK

>member
-16 NANATSLQAN
+16 NANATSFQAN
-26 MSAEQQAA
+26 MAAEQQTE

-50 EVYGGKLDPTD
+50 EVYGGHLDPTD
-61 ATIVVSKETNGTYT
+61 ATIVVSKESNGTYT

-152 QLTVRLIDED
+152 QLTVRLIDEE

-189 TAPQL
+189 TTPQL
-194 NDFSGDWVT
+194 NDFNGDWET
-203 CIPWDSKGNTESS
+203 CIPWDSEGNTKAS

-224 ISNVQTL
+224 MSNVQTA
-231 LGAVVAGEKV
+231 LGAVVAGAKAE
-241 KGSND
+241 GSNG
-246 TTDAVKLTNQDL
+246 TTVAVKLTNQEMA
-258 SGQKIPAY
+258 GQMIPAY
-266 LTLGTPWATAETKLT
+266 MSLGTPWATAETKGT
-281 KVRNADGGT
+281 KVRNADGGV
-290 FGGLDFTYRPD
+290 FGGTEFTYRPD

-337 TAVSL
+337 TAVG
-342 NVIQGY
+342 VFVY
-348 GTATKCTMVNRDRNI
+348 GTATKVTMTNRDRNV
-363 LGNETSATLGDKPA
+363 LGNETSATLGDPA
-377 VPSEDAKLIAK
+377 THSADAKLIAK
-388 LEQPIS
+388 LEQSIS
-394 ESTNGTWKSMTV
+394 ESTKGTWKSMTI

-433 NGIVAGNSLTI
+433 KSIIKGNSLTI

-458 TYNGNKVANFDEG
+458 TYNGTPVANFDEG

-484 FDKVKFTVK
+484 FDKVKFTIK
-493 GVGASYDV
+493 GVGATYDV

-532 FDGTVGINGIT
+532 FDGTVGIHGIT

>member
-16 NANATSLQAN
+16 NANATSFQAN
-26 MSAEQQAA
+26 MSTGQQAE

-44 KGKLNI
+44 KGKLKI
-50 EVYGGKLDPTD
+50 EVYGGTLAPTD
-61 ATIVVSKETNGTYT
+61 ATIVVSKESNGTYT
-75 FVLKDFSVTVAGQTL
+75 FVLKNFSVSVAGQTMK
-90 NIGDATISNLEPKE
+90 IGDATISDLEPKE

-116 DAPVTNGGMDGILKD
+116 DAPVTNGEMDGILKD

-152 QLTVRLIDED
+152 QLTVRLIDE
-162 EDLGYSEIPVKADF
+162 EEELGYSEIPVKADF
-176 KSDSYTLPTTPTA
+176 KSESYTLPTA
-189 TAPQL
+189 TTPQL
-194 NDFSGDWVT
+194 NDFSGDWET
-203 CIPWDSKGNTESS
+203 CIPWDSKGNTKSS

-224 ISNVQTL
+224 ISNVQTA
-231 LGAVVAGEKV
+231 LGAVVAGAKAE
-241 KGSND
+241 GSNG
-246 TTDAVKLTNQDL
+246 TTVAVKLTNQEKA
-258 SGQKIPAY
+258 GQMIPAY
-266 LTLGTPWATAETKLT
+266 MSLGTPWATAETKVT
-281 KVRNADGGT
+281 KVRNADGGV

-301 AISFDYQRNNSKG
+301 AISFDYQRDNSKK

-337 TAVSL
+337 TAVGVSD
-342 NVIQGY
+342 Y
-348 GTATKCTMVNRDRNI
+348 GTAIKVTMTNRDRNV
-363 LGNETSATLGDKPA
+363 LGNETSATLGDPA
-377 VPSEDAKLIAK
+377 EPSEDAKLIAK
-388 LEQPIS
+388 LEQSIS
-394 ESTNGTWKSMTV
+394 ESTKGTWKSMTI

-433 NGIVAGNSLTI
+433 KSIINGNSLTI

-471 TTEYTLNGRLVED
+471 TTEYTLNGKLVED

-506 NNVATITVKGNDYD
+506 NNIATITVKGNDYD

-543 TSTNTANGAIYD
+543 TSTTTANGAIYD

>member
-16 NANATSLQAN
+16 NANATSFQAN
-26 MSAEQQAA
+26 MSTGQQAE

-44 KGKLNI
+44 KGKLKI
-50 EVYGGKLDPTD
+50 EVYGGTLAPTD
-61 ATIVVSKETNGTYT
+61 ATIVVSKESNGTYT
-75 FVLKDFSVTVAGQTL
+75 FVLKNFSVSVAGQTMK
-90 NIGDATISNLEPKE
+90 IGDATISDLEPKE

-116 DAPVTNGGMDGILKD
+116 DAPVTNGEMDGILKD

-152 QLTVRLIDED
+152 QLTVRLIDE
-162 EDLGYSEIPVKADF
+162 EEELGYSEIPVKADF
-176 KSDSYTLPTTPTA
+176 KSESYTLPTA
-189 TAPQL
+189 TTPQL
-194 NDFSGDWVT
+194 NDFSGDWET

-224 ISNVQTL
+224 ISNVQTA
-231 LGAVVAGEKV
+231 LGAVVAGAKAE
-241 KGSND
+241 GSNG
-246 TTDAVKLTNQDL
+246 TTVAVKLTNQEKA
-258 SGQKIPAY
+258 GQMIPAY
-266 LTLGTPWATAETKLT
+266 MSLGTPWATAETKGT
-281 KVRNADGGT
+281 KVRNADGGV

-301 AISFDYQRNNSKG
+301 AISFDYQRDNSKK

-337 TAVSL
+337 TAVGVFS
-342 NVIQGY
+342 Y
-348 GTATKCTMVNRDRNI
+348 GTATKVTMTNRDRNV

-377 VPSEDAKLIAK
+377 VPSKDAKLIAK

-394 ESTNGTWKSMTV
+394 ESTNGTWKSMTI

-411 DDTAV
+411 DKTAV

-433 NGIVAGNSLTI
+433 NGIVADNSLTI

-458 TYNGNKVANFDEG
+458 TYNGTPVANFDEG
-471 TTEYTLNGRLVED
+471 TTEYTLNGKLVED
-484 FDKVKFTVK
+484 FDKVEFTVK
-493 GVGASYDV
+493 GVGATYDV

>member
-16 NANATSLQAN
+16 NANATSFQAN
-26 MSAEQQAA
+26 MSAEQQTE

-50 EVYGGKLDPTD
+50 EVYGGHLDPTD
-61 ATIVVSKETNGTYT
+61 ATIVVSKESNGTYT

-152 QLTVRLIDED
+152 QLTVRLIDEE

-189 TAPQL
+189 TTPQL
-194 NDFSGDWVT
+194 NDFNGDWET
-203 CIPWDSKGNTESS
+203 CIPWDSEGNTKAS

-224 ISNVQTL
+224 ISNVQTA
-231 LGAVVAGEKV
+231 LGAVVAGAKAE
-241 KGSND
+241 GSNG
-246 TTDAVKLTNQDL
+246 TTVAVKLTNQEMA
-258 SGQKIPAY
+258 GQMIPAY
-266 LTLGTPWATAETKLT
+266 MSLGTPWATAETKGT
-281 KVRNADGGT
+281 KVRNADGGV
-290 FGGLDFTYRPD
+290 FGGTEFTYRPD

-337 TAVSL
+337 TAVG
-342 NVIQGY
+342 VFVY
-348 GTATKCTMVNRDRNI
+348 GTATKVTMTNRDRNV
-363 LGNETSATLGDKPA
+363 LGNETSATLGDPA
-377 VPSEDAKLIAK
+377 THSADAKLIAK
-388 LEQPIS
+388 LEQSIS
-394 ESTNGTWKSMTV
+394 ESTKGTWKSMTI

-423 FAANDYFGDR
+423 FAANDYFGGR
-433 NGIVAGNSLTI
+433 NGIVEGNSLTI

-471 TTEYTLNGRLVED
+471 TTEYTLSGKLAED
-484 FDKVKFTVK
+484 FDKVKFTIK
-493 GVGASYDV
+493 GAGATYDV

-543 TSTNTANGAIYD
+543 TSTNSANGAIYD

-568 NIVRGKDGK
+568 NIIRGKDGK